1 MLGELTQIQMNNLLA
16 SQIVGRIACID
27 GTRPYIV
34 PVIYVF
40 DGEYIYGQSREGL
53 KLNRLRKNPEVCF
66 EVDTM
71 TDVANWQSV
80 VVYGKFEELAGEE
93 ADHERRHLLNRV
105 MPIMTTSVVHA
116 HQHDVASEM
125 DDSNRIKPVMYRITI
140 SEKTGRYE
148 RK

>member
-1 MLGELTQIQMNNLLA
+1 MLGELTEVQINNLLA
-16 SQIVGRIACID
+16 SQVVGRMACTD
-27 GTRPYIV
+27 GKRPYIV

-40 DGEYIYGQSREGL
+40 DGKYIYGQSREGM
-53 KLNRLRKNPEVCF
+53 KLNMLWNNPEVCF

-80 VVYGKFEELAGEE
+80 VVYGKFEELAGEV
-93 ADHERRHLLNRV
+93 ADHERRYLFNRV

-116 HQHDVASEM
+116 HQHDVTTEM
-125 DDSNRIKPVMYRITI
+125 DDSNRIKQVMYRITI
-140 SEKTGRYE
+140 REKTGRYE